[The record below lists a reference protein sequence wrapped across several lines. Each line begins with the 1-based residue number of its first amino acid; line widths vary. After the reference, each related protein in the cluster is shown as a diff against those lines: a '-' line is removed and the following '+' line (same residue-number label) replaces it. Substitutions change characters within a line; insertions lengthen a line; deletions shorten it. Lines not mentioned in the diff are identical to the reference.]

1 MLNNRKIRLMTR
13 LAVYE
18 KNEGKEDVKLS
29 KYYKTDYVRLQILKT
44 ILSVTVGYLLI
55 LLMIVIYK
63 SEYLIANAVSLDY
76 KTIGVT
82 LLGTYIILLT
92 VFIVGTLIGFSFKYD
107 KSRKKLAR
115 YYKTLKK
122 LRMIYR
128 EEDGLEAE
136 DTNREDII

>member
-1 MLNNRKIRLMTR
+1 MLNNRKIRLMTK

-18 KNEGKEDVKLS
+18 KNDGKEDIKLS

-82 LLGTYIILLT
+82 MLGTYIILLT
-92 VFIVGTLIGFSFKYD
+92 VFIVGTLIGYSFKYD
-107 KSRKKLAR
+107 KSRKKLGK

-128 EEDGLEAE
+128 EEDGLETE
-136 DTNREDII
+136 DTNREDMI